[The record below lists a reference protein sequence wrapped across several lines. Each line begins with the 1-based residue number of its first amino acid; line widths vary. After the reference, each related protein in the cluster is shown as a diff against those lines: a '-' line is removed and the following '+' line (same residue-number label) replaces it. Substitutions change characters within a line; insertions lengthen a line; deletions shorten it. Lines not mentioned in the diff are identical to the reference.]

1 MARTTIHLMRHGE
14 VHNPEGVLYGRLPG
28 YHLSALGREM
38 AAQVADVLSASG
50 HDVVGVVTSPLERAV
65 ETGAPTAAAFGL
77 EASADDRLTEAG
89 NRFEGVP
96 VNRNRWLLAHPRYWA
111 YYLNP
116 LRPSWGEP
124 YADLVVRVSAA
135 VRDARARFAGHE
147 ALLVSHQLPIWA
159 TRLWLEGRP
168 LAHDP
173 RRRQCSLASL
183 TSLTFDDA
191 TLVGL
196 SYWEPAGDLL
206 RRAEDMVPGTSS
218 AAEKIGR
225 AGPEDIVINV
235 QGDEPALE
243 SAMLTELIRPFDDA
257 RVQVTT
263 LGTPISAREAA
274 SPDRV
279 KIVRAE
285 SGRALYFSRAPVPFG
300 RETEPAYLG
309 HIGLYGFYM
318 RVLEKFSALSES
330 PLERLEKLEQLR
342 LLEAGI
348 PIHVALTRHKSLG
361 VDRPEDLPIVS
372 QLMQGE
378 QHT

>member
-77 EASADDRLTEAG
+77 EADTDDRLIEAG

-225 AGPEDIVINV
+225 AGP
-235 QGDEPALE
+235 
-243 SAMLTELIRPFDDA
+243 
-257 RVQVTT
+257 
-263 LGTPISAREAA
+263 
-274 SPDRV
+274 
-279 KIVRAE
+279 K
-285 SGRALYFSRAPVPFG
+285 
-300 RETEPAYLG
+300 
-309 HIGLYGFYM
+309 
-318 RVLEKFSALSES
+318 
-330 PLERLEKLEQLR
+330 
-342 LLEAGI
+342 EAG
-348 PIHVALTRHKSLG
+348 
-361 VDRPEDLPIVS
+361 PEKAVPEKAVP
-372 QLMQGE
+372 GE
-378 QHT
+378 AVPEENGPEEATA